1 MRPEEYDIMV
11 EKLADEII
19 GDVFEKEAAAKSDRI
34 ADYENFYSTNK
45 SARKLIN
52 AELDRKELH
61 ENRATIRDKIKKAK
75 VNRDDEA
82 LEAARKEK
90 SENTAKR
97 IANWGTRNN
106 PITNMKA
113 NFGANMARPGTM
125 AARALLANP
134 TLGLSARIGYNDQE
148 VGLERAKDAI
158 RKERAQKTAE
168 EMIMEY
174 AFEKEASLKDVIK
187 DAKAKSREKAYE
199 KMVNDPNSPLYS
211 APTGK
216 AKATYST
223 PVDYKNTIKDNA
235 AEVGKFIKKHPYGT
249 AAAVAIPTAAGVGL
263 VAYKHHKKKKEEE
276 AKEKVAAYWED
287 AMMWK
292 EAAENV
298 WAYASEC
305 EDEYDAELLKNAAEE
320 VFDEAE
326 AQAQAAENIFEA
338 IENGELDVVGDADVI
353 DNEELGED
361 YE

>member
-45 SARKLIN
+45 SARRLIN
-52 AELDRKELH
+52 AGLDKKELH
-61 ENRATIRDKIKKAK
+61 EERAAIRDKIRKAK
-75 VNRDDEA
+75 ANRDDEA
-82 LEAARKEK
+82 LEAAKKEK

-106 PITNMKA
+106 PITHMRT
-113 NFGANMARPGTM
+113 NFGANMARPGTA
-125 AARALLANP
+125 AARSLLLYPTAGASAL
-134 TLGLSARIGYNDQE
+134 TGYNDQM
-148 VGLERAKDAI
+148 VGIERAKDAI
-158 RKERAQKTAE
+158 REERAQKAAE

-174 AFEKEASLKDVIK
+174 AFEKEAATT
-187 DAKAKSREKAYE
+187 AKQVAKQEKAYHKE
-199 KMVNDPNSPLYS
+199 RQKAYNDVFKSTNKEDLKNGYRFDY
-211 APTGK
+211 GK
-216 AKATYST
+216 AM
-223 PVDYKNTIKDNA
+223 KDA
-235 AEVGKFIKKHPYGT
+235 AGKSINFIKKHPYGT
-249 AAAVAIPTAAGVGL
+249 AATVAIPTAAGVGL
-263 VAYKHHKKKKEEE
+263 VAYKRHKKKEEE

-287 AMMWK
+287 AIMWK

-298 WAYASEC
+298 WDYASEC
-305 EDEYDAELLKNAAEE
+305 EDEYDAVLLKNAAEE

-338 IENGELDVVGDADVI
+338 IENGELDVVGDADII
-353 DNEELGED
+353 DNEEFDED

>member
-52 AELDRKELH
+52 ANLDAHDLH
-61 ENRATIRDKIKKAK
+61 VQRAEIRDKIKAAKKAK
-75 VNRDDEA
+75 DDEA
-82 LEAARKEK
+82 LAKAKGEK
-90 SENTAKR
+90 AINTRDR
-97 IANWGTRNN
+97 IRNWGKRNN
-106 PITNMKA
+106 PLTAMGVA
-113 NFGANMARPGTM
+113 YGSLGARPGTTI
-125 AARALLANP
+125 ARSLTLNP
-134 TLGLSARIGYNDQE
+134 AIGLNDQKA
-148 VGLERAKDAI
+148 GAQKAIDAI
-158 RKERAQKTAE
+158 REERKEKTAE
-168 EMIMEY
+168 EMIIEY
-174 AFEKEASLKDVIK
+174 AFEKEASLKDVIN

-223 PVDYKNTIKDNA
+223 PIDGKNTMKDSV
-235 AEVGKFIKKHPYGT
+235 AEAGKFIKKHPYAT
-249 AAAVAIPTAAGVGL
+249 AATVAIPTAAGVGL
-263 VAYKHHKKKKEEE
+263 AAYKHHKKKKEE